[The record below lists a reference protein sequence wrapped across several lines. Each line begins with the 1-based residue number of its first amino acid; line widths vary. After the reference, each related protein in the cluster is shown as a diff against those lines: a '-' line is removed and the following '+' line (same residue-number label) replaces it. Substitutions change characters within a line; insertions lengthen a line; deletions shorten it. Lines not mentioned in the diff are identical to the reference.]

1 MVAPCLPL
9 TYGLKLRRG
18 IPRGTGAVLRLSLP
32 VLPVHSAH
40 CAVNL
45 ENDRQVLTLQ
55 CNLGRFPTPTGRL
68 SKEPFP
74 LTQPF
79 FPKRSILF
87 KPFIVFFS
95 SWGISI
101 SIQCTFIYSSPH
113 LKFPR
118 KHPTFASQLNIF
130 LFFSL

>member
-40 CAVNL
+40 RAVNL

-55 CNLGRFPTPTGRL
+55 SNLGRFPTPTGRL

-74 LTQPF
+74 LTAF
-79 FPKRSILF
+79 LSKALY
-87 KPFIVFFS
+87 
-95 SWGISI
+95 
-101 SIQCTFIYSSPH
+101 TFQ
-113 LKFPR
+113 
-118 KHPTFASQLNIF
+118 TFYCIF
-130 LFFSL
+130 LFLGNFNIYTMYFYLLFSPLKIPP